1 LSADK
6 SEDDNDDEVFFGPV
20 GHTEKCVAVGVSE
33 VAKVHEKQRPLS
45 PLTAAEM
52 AELCREACTVAS
64 RIEIAAGVSCPT
76 SEQNKDDQVGQLSE
90 IEVDLTKSRIES
102 VVSTVPSSELQS
114 DANSVVQFFATGQRL
129 PKIAKPIVRQT
140 GSGMVRPASIKNM
153 VRLNYFYNC
162 RLISKLVKNI

>member
-1 LSADK
+1 MNTSESENNLSDEK
-6 SEDDNDDEVFFGPV
+6 SDDEEDEVFFGPV

-76 SEQNKDDQVGQLSE
+76 SDQDKDDKIFQLSE
-90 IEVDLTKSRIES
+90 FDAELSKSASDCLTKS
-102 VVSTVPSSELQS
+102 VSAILPHSDLPS
-114 DANSVVQFFATGQRL
+114 DANGVVQFSAAGQRM
-129 PKIAKPIVRQT
+129 PTIAKPVVRQT
-140 GSGMVRPASIKNM
+140 GSGLVRPASMKNS
-153 VRLNYFYNC
+153 VRF
-162 RLISKLVKNI
+162 K